1 MVQYM
6 EEYGQNITAS
16 KRKPVAKWSNKQ
28 EIYHHPNSS
37 TIHLQKR
44 TRKDTLISS
53 PAQLFYRLN
62 RITLHHNT
70 KLTFQTKIWFLKRQF
85 STFKIRQKNRF
96 ELSYLF
102 PNPTTYRQVIKSKTK
117 LQDYF
122 PILL

>member
-16 KRKPVAKWSNKQ
+16 KRKPVAKCSNKQ

-37 TIHLQKR
+37 TIHLEKR